1 MSAETQ
7 KVDVSATIEFTPQMI
22 ATAFWQMDASQQA
35 DFFAEL
41 ERIAGINLCFQMA
54 WVVRELVER
63 ADRGD
68 YQAQKGFQT
77 MLSHAKDYVES
88 ATDIR
93 YWRAQHVIRKMADQA
108 LARIGGNA

>member
-1 MSAETQ
+1 MNTETQ
-7 KVDVSATIEFTPQMI
+7 KVDVSATIEFTPEMI
-22 ATAFWQMDASQQA
+22 AAAFWEMDSEHQA

-41 ERIAGINLCFQMA
+41 ERIAGVNLCFQMA
-54 WVVRELVER
+54 WVVREMVER
-63 ADRGD
+63 ADRGN

-93 YWRAQHVIRKMADQA
+93 YWRAQHEIRKMTDAA
-108 LARIGGNA
+108 LARVGGAA